1 MITYQV
7 GNDLPISDVI
17 AVYQASSLGA
27 RRPITDVA
35 RMTDMFANSNLVIS
49 AWSDGQLVGLA
60 RALSDFSYATY
71 LSDLVVMSSFQRQ
84 GIGHQLIKE
93 VQKVAPQAN
102 LILLAA
108 PQAEAYY
115 PHIGF
120 EQHDSAWVLKQ
131 E

>member
-17 AVYQASSLGA
+17 AVYQASSLDA

-84 GIGHQLIKE
+84 GIGQQLIKE
-93 VQKVAPQAN
+93 VQKVSPQAN

-108 PQAEAYY
+108 PQAMAYY